1 MNIPFMN
8 VIPSVSD
15 RIDIF
20 KGYNRNERIAENE
33 FSDMLNMSSDKY
45 PLLAPRAIRG
55 IETVSSEDVKGTILA
70 ARYVNTALYALTEAT
85 DKLRLYKKADN
96 VWNLAYEVE
105 NNLLHAPR
113 NMVVMGSKI
122 IIFPENVYYNTIA
135 TIGEG
140 EPNRPVGSREHES
153 GKLDAITET
162 KKNDDNN
169 CAVFSLCK
177 KDGTGISYSTEKPG
191 VPNENDYWL
200 DGSGSDAQ
208 LKKWSGETWVTEP
221 TTFTKI
227 KLPIINDKFKEGD
240 GVKISYYPNQ
250 IEQPIPTETSVVL
263 EKVYDDADGYGD
275 YFVVRGILDYIE
287 DEKYYCK
294 IERAVPEMD
303 FVIECNNRLWGCRSG
318 YNENNHIV
326 NEIYASAL
334 GDPTN
339 WNIFEGTSMDS
350 YVMSLGSNG
359 EFTGAIAHRGY
370 PLFFKENYIH
380 KIYGTSPSS
389 FQLQTVEAPGVQ
401 KGSSKSLAVLNEVL
415 YYKAEDSVYA
425 YESSLPVNIGAA
437 LGKKRLYSCK
447 AIGHNNKYY
456 MFAYSEPFNK
466 GAYLFVY
473 DTTLGMWHKEELSS
487 WMDAFTK
494 TEDVGIVVLENNE
507 YKLLYEKGSTADKEE
522 LFDWHAESGILGL
535 AYNESKKL
543 RKFTVRMT
551 VPYGSRVKILVEYD
565 SSGRWEQVFSKTG
578 TSLKAIEIPILAKK
592 CDHFRIRFE
601 GNGEAKI
608 YSITKTFTKGSVKR

>member
-20 KGYNRNERIAENE
+20 KGYNRNERIADNE

-45 PLLAPRAIRG
+45 PLLAPRNLRS
-55 IETVSSEDVKGTILA
+55 IENINLSGVVLSVKS
-70 ARYVNTALYALTEAT
+70 VNNELYAIVVDESAL
-85 DKLRLYKKADN
+85 KIYKKDGSKWVVAAEFGTNYGATTTRN
-96 VWNLAYEVE
+96 V
-105 NNLLHAPR
+105 
-113 NMVVMGSKI
+113 VVMGSKI
-122 IIFPENVYYNTIA
+122 IIFPDNVYYNTIA
-135 TIGEG
+135 TIGED
-140 EPNRPVGSREHES
+140 EPDRPIGARKHES

-169 CAVFSLCK
+169 CAIFSLCK
-177 KDGTGISYSTEKPG
+177 KDGTGISYTTDKPG

-227 KLPIINDKFKEGD
+227 KLPIINDKFIEGD

-250 IEQPIPTETSVVL
+250 IEQPIPTETSVIL
-263 EKVYDDADGYGD
+263 EKVYDDTDGYGD

-294 IERAVPEMD
+294 IERTVPAMD

>member
-1 MNIPFMN
+1 MN
-8 VIPSVSD
+8 VSYMTPIPSTTET
-15 RIDIF
+15 IDIF
-20 KGYNRNERIAENE
+20 KGYNRNERIADNE

-45 PLLAPRAIRG
+45 PLLAPRSQRCSETIDIQGVVRAIKH
-55 IETVSSEDVKGTILA
+55 I
-70 ARYVNTALYALTEAT
+70 NNNLYAVVEEIGGNLKIYE
-85 DKLRLYKKADN
+85 KESEGWKVVKEFDN
-96 VWNLAYEVE
+96 QYAG
-105 NNLLHAPR
+105 APR
-113 NMVVMGSKI
+113 NVVVMGAML
-122 IIFPENVYYNTIA
+122 IIFPDNVYYNTVA
-135 TIGEG
+135 EYA
-140 EPNRPVGSREHES
+140 PNTPVGAREHKS
-153 GKLDAITET
+153 GKLSAVTET
-162 KKNDDNN
+162 DKKNDNN

-177 KDGTGISYSTEKPG
+177 KDGTGILYKTEKPE
-191 VPNENDYWL
+191 VPDENDYWL
-200 DGSGSDAQ
+200 DGTGSEAQ
-208 LKKWSGETWVTEP
+208 LKKWSGDSWITEP

-227 KLPIINDKFKEGD
+227 KLPQIKDKFKEGD
-240 GVKISYYPNQ
+240 GVKLTYYPNQ
-250 IEQPIPTETSVVL
+250 IEQPIPTETSVII
-263 EKVYDDADGYGD
+263 EKVYDDTEGYGD

-287 DEKYYCK
+287 DERYYCK
-294 IERAVPEMD
+294 IERTVPEMD
-303 FVIECNNRLWGCRSG
+303 FVIDCNNRLWGCRSG
-318 YNENNHIV
+318 YGGDKMTFV

-339 WNIFEGTSMDS
+339 WNVFEGTSMDS
-350 YVMSLGSNG
+350 YIMSLGSSG
-359 EFTGAIAHRGY
+359 DFTGAVSHRGY

-415 YYKAEDSVYA
+415 YYKATDSVYA

-437 LGKKRLYSCK
+437 LGKQRLYSCK
-447 AIGHNNKYY
+447 AIGHDNKYY
-456 MFAYSEPFNK
+456 MYTSGED
-466 GAYLFVY
+466 GASLFVY
-473 DTTLGMWHKEELSS
+473 DTSLGLWHKEDLPV
-487 WMDAFTK
+487 WLDAFT
-494 TEDVGIVVLENNE
+494 TADAVGFVVQEDGVNKII
-507 YKLLYEKGSTADKEE
+507 YEKYIKDIGAEAEDA
-522 LFDWHAESGILGL
+522 FDWHAESGILGL

>member
-20 KGYNRNERIAENE
+20 KGYNRNERIADNE
-33 FSDMLNMSSDKY
+33 FGDMLNMSSDKY
-45 PLLAPRAIRG
+45 PLLAPRNLRS
-55 IETVSSEDVKGTILA
+55 IENINLSGVVLSVKS
-70 ARYVNTALYALTEAT
+70 VNNELYAIVVDESAL
-85 DKLRLYKKADN
+85 KIYKKDGSSWVVAVEFGNSYGANARN
-96 VWNLAYEVE
+96 V
-105 NNLLHAPR
+105 
-113 NMVVMGSKI
+113 VVMGSKI
-122 IIFPENVYYNTIA
+122 IIFPDNVYYNTIA
-135 TIGEG
+135 TIGED
-140 EPNRPVGSREHES
+140 EPDRPIGARKHES

-169 CAVFSLCK
+169 CAIFSLCK
-177 KDGTGISYSTEKPG
+177 KDGTGISYTTDKPG

-227 KLPIINDKFKEGD
+227 KLPIINDKFIEGD

-250 IEQPIPTETSVVL
+250 IEQPIPTETSVIL
-263 EKVYDDADGYGD
+263 EKVYDDTDGYGD

-294 IERAVPEMD
+294 IERTVPAMD
-303 FVIECNNRLWGCRSG
+303 FVIECNNRLWGCRAG
-318 YNENNHIV
+318 YSDDNHIV

-401 KGSSKSLAVLNEVL
+401 KGSSESLSVLNEVL
-415 YYKAEDSVYA
+415 YYKSADSVYV

-456 MFAYSEPFNK
+456 MYAYSEPFNK

-522 LFDWHAESGILGL
+522 LFDWYAESGILGL
-535 AYNESKKL
+535 DSNESKRLK
-543 RKFTVRMT
+543 KITVRMT
-551 VPYGSRVKILVEYD
+551 VPYGSKVKILVEYD
-565 SSGRWEQVFSKTG
+565 SSGKWEQVFMKSG
-578 TSLKAIEIPILAKK
+578 TSLKAIEVPILAKR

-601 GNGEAKI
+601 GNGDAKI
-608 YSITKTFTKGSVKR
+608 YSISKTYSKGSVKK